1 MEKIYLDYSATT
13 PINSE
18 VLSTMMPYLT
28 TEFANA
34 DSVYEVGRNSSYALD
49 DARRKIA
56 SLIRANPE
64 EIYFT
69 SGGSE
74 SDNWAIKGIAF
85 ANKNKGKH
93 IITSSIEHPAII
105 NACKWLEEN
114 GFTITYLPVDN
125 NGLVSTTVLEQAI
138 KNDTILVSI
147 MSVNNEVGSVQNI
160 KELTKIAH
168 DKGVYFHTD
177 AVQAVGYED
186 IGVKETNVD
195 LMTISSHKFFGP
207 KGVGFLYVKK
217 GVLLEKLIHGGHQ
230 ERSMRGGT
238 SNTPLVVGMAKAME
252 IALYNAKEN
261 SAKVEKI
268 RNLFEEKILETI
280 PNVCINCKENR
291 VAHNSSI
298 TFYGI
303 DSSVLLFRLDM
314 EGVFASAGSACSS
327 GSLEPSYV
335 LKAIGLSDEDAK
347 STLRFSFSHLTTEEE
362 ILIAVE
368 KIKTCVESL
377 R

>member
-125 NGLVSTTVLEQAI
+125 NGLVSATALEQAI

-147 MSVNNEVGSVQNI
+147 ISVNNEVGSVQNI

-186 IGVKETNVD
+186 ISVKETNVD

-217 GVLLEKLIHGGHQ
+217 GVLLEKLIHCGHQ

-268 RNLFEEKILETI
+268 RNLFEEKILEII

-335 LKAIGLSDEDAK
+335 LKAIGLSDEDAQ

>member
-93 IITSSIEHPAII
+93 IITSSIEHPAIM

-125 NGLVSTTVLEQAI
+125 NGLVSTTALEQAI

-147 MSVNNEVGSVQNI
+147 MFVNNEVGSVQNI

-186 IGVKETNVD
+186 ISVKETNID

-252 IALYNAKEN
+252 IVLYNAKEN

-268 RNLFEEKILETI
+268 RNLFEEKILEKI

>member
-1 MEKIYLDYSATT
+1 MKKIYLDYSATT

-18 VLSTMMPYLT
+18 VLSAMTPYLT
-28 TEFANA
+28 TDFANA

-56 SLIRANPE
+56 SLIGANPE

-93 IITSSIEHPAII
+93 IITSSIEHPAIM
-105 NACKWLEEN
+105 NTCKWLEEN
-114 GFTITYLPVDN
+114 GFTVTYLPVDK
-125 NGLVSTTVLEQAI
+125 NGLVSAIDLEQAI

-147 MSVNNEVGSVQNI
+147 MTVNNEVGSIQNI

-177 AVQAVGYED
+177 AVQAVGYVD
-186 IGVKETNVD
+186 INIKDTNVD
-195 LMTISSHKFFGP
+195 LMTISAHKFFGP

-217 GVLLEKLIHGGHQ
+217 GVLIEKLIHGGHQ

-238 SNTPLVVGMAKAME
+238 SNTPFVVGMAKSME
-252 IALYNAKEN
+252 ISLSLAKEN
-261 SAKVEKI
+261 SEKTEKV
-268 RNLFEEKILETI
+268 RNLFEEKILELV

-298 TFYGI
+298 IFYGV

-335 LKAIGLSDEDAK
+335 LKAIGLSDVDAK
-347 STLRFSFSHLTTEEE
+347 STLRFSFSHLTSEDEVVS
-362 ILIAVE
+362 AVE